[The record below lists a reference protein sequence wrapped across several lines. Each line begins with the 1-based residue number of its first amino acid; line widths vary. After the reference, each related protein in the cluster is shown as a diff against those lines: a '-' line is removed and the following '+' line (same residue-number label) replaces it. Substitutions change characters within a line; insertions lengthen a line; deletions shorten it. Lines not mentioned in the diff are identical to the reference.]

1 MPEPRAKLDLG
12 DLDDEDR
19 AARPKPDASLIREAA
34 EQAGFQTST
43 PKPSAKKPR
52 ASKPAAGRAEPPASR
67 PVRRRTRPKTG
78 RIHHFGT
85 RLTEKTLQA
94 IYDYAETNDLL
105 IAEVLERAMAA
116 LVEAD
121 KKGQGTP

>member
-1 MPEPRAKLDLG
+1 MAEPRARLDLG
-12 DLDDEDR
+12 DLDDDDR
-19 AARPKPDASLIREAA
+19 AAPPKPDASLVSEVA
-34 EQAGFQTST
+34 EQAGFGRSAAPTS
-43 PKPSAKKPR
+43 PKKPR
-52 ASKPAAGRAEPPASR
+52 TAKPAAPRIESSPPR